1 MHRIDFIQQNTKL
14 TKAIVLDTFS
24 KKIIK
29 NNFLKVIQFYFSLYT
44 FQ

>member
-1 MHRIDFIQQNTKL
+1 MHRIDFIQQNIKL
-14 TKAIVLDTFS
+14 TKAIVLDTF

-29 NNFLKVIQFYFSLYT
+29 NNFLKVIQFYFSLDT